1 MADIVSQQIEN
12 AMNTIVKLTVKWQL
26 KERVEA
32 FDPRIRKYLEKTGIY
47 PQNWLAI

>member
-32 FDPRIRKYLEKTGIY
+32 FDPRIRKYPEETSIFS
-47 PQNWLAI
+47 QT